1 MALIKCPECGKEISD
16 QADRCIH
23 CGYPLRFTGKNDT
36 RESQNDQ
43 TFSYNSAP
51 HNNDAYYEQVR
62 EQQSKSGVGFW
73 GIVGAIILAVVI
85 LSLC

>member
-23 CGYPLRFTGKNDT
+23 CGYPLRFTKKDHTGDNP
-36 RESQNDQ
+36 NDQ
-43 TFSYNSAP
+43 MFSYNSAP
-51 HNNDAYYEQVR
+51 NNKGAYYEQVR
-62 EQQSKSGVGFW
+62 EQRSKSGVGFW
-73 GIVGAIILAVVI
+73 GIVGAIILSVII